1 MTTHSVLGAIA
12 DLFNPLLA
20 ILALII
26 PFLRT
31 PRTARSTIAY
41 YISTGAAIG
50 IVYLI
55 RFVDDRN
62 QLWASFGLDYSTH
75 SAFAASLAA
84 SIGAFDRRWAT
95 PLALAVVLYFALE
108 IVMRYHGILDIVSSA
123 VPAAIAALLLH
134 NSSRV
139 RTDSP
144 RSPNRNT

>member
-1 MTTHSVLGAIA
+1 MRAIV
-12 DLFNPLLA
+12 
-20 ILALII
+20 
-26 PFLRT
+26 
-31 PRTARSTIAY
+31 AY
-41 YISTGAAIG
+41 YLSIGTAIG
-50 IVYLI
+50 IVYLA
-55 RFVDDRN
+55 RFIDDRN

-84 SIGAFDRRWAT
+84 SIGAFDRRWAI
-95 PLALAVVLYFALE
+95 PLAIAVVLYFALE
-108 IVMRYHGILDIVSSA
+108 IFMRYHGVMDIVSSA